1 VSRED
6 IANKK
11 WLNAST
17 FRIILGVSLLLI
29 LVLSSFGFAFAH
41 QTLSKY
47 ADEIAHKKVDASM
60 SNDAISSLQ
69 KVQQT
74 IEQKQSL
81 IDKIDTLRADGSFP
95 EFLIVDQIKTIA
107 KRNNIKISSYSFG
120 STSSDSTTGGAASP
134 TAGQQ
139 PTPTTAPAK
148 SGDTVSLT
156 LNFGSVPSYQKY
168 LQFLYDIEQ
177 NVPKMRIKGV
187 GVSGS
192 SGSQTTTDGSN
203 SNNPAGQPQSS
214 NSSGFAVDPL
224 VVEMYVK

>member
-1 VSRED
+1 MSRED
-6 IANKK
+6 LANKK

-17 FRIILGVSLLLI
+17 FRIILSVSLLLI
-29 LVLSSFGFAFAH
+29 LILSSVGFAFAH
-41 QTLSKY
+41 QILGKY
-47 ADEIAHKKVDASM
+47 AEEIARKKVDASM
-60 SNDAISSLQ
+60 SNETISSLQ

-81 IDKIDTLRADGSFP
+81 IDKIDTLRADDAFP

-107 KRNNIKISSYSFG
+107 KRNDIKISSYSFG
-120 STSSDSTTGGAASP
+120 SSSTDSTAGGAASP

-139 PTPTTAPAK
+139 LTPATTPAK
-148 SGDTVSLT
+148 SSDTVSLT
-156 LNFGSVPSYQKY
+156 LNFGSVPSYRKY

-192 SGSQTTTDGSN
+192 NANQTTTDGN
-203 SNNPAGQPQSS
+203 SNGPAGQPQSS
-214 NSSGFAVDPL
+214 GSNDFAVDPL